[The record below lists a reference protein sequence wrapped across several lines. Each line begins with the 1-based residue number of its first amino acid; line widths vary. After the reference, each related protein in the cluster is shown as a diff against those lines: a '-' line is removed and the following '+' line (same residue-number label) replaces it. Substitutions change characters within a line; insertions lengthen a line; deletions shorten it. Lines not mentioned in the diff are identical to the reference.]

1 VSDDATGGGDPGA
14 RGGSGGGSGGGPGGG
29 FGGGS
34 GGGFGGGST
43 PARPRSERIVL
54 RPASA
59 LWTFG
64 IVAAFLLWLLT
75 DAVIRG
81 AWEYA
86 LSALPWLLL
95 ILWVVYVLL
104 LRPCVALGPDGITI
118 VNVFRRHRIPWKL
131 VDDFTTR
138 FSLLVRLTD
147 GRAIRSWGAPSTGI
161 DRPFQTG
168 SPDSR
173 FVAPEQPRAAGVR
186 RSGRDATPG
195 RRLSQP
201 TIGSIIEGARDRW
214 DGRDEAA
221 SAGDRDP
228 RAVPQGPVGLPEP
241 QGVSSWEWW
250 TIGVTLVLAAA
261 CALTLA

>member
-1 VSDDATGGGDPGA
+1 M
-14 RGGSGGGSGGGPGGG
+14 
-29 FGGGS
+29 
-34 GGGFGGGST
+34 
-43 PARPRSERIVL
+43 L

-64 IVAAFLLWLLT
+64 IVAAFLLWLFA

-81 AWEYA
+81 AWAYA

-95 ILWVVYVLL
+95 ILWVVYVVM

-118 VNVFRRHRIPWKL
+118 VNVFRRHRIPWTL

-173 FVAPEQPRAAGVR
+173 FAAPEQPRAAGVR
-186 RSGRDATPG
+186 RPGSSGAIAG
-195 RRLSQP
+195 RRPGQP

-214 DGRDEAA
+214 D
-221 SAGDRDP
+221 SADSTHSTGDRGA
-228 RAVPQGPVGLPEP
+228 RAVPVAQDGTVPSSELLR
-241 QGVSSWEWW
+241 VSHWEWW
-250 TIGVTLVLAAA
+250 TIAATLVLAAA
-261 CALTLA
+261 CALTLI

>member
-1 VSDDATGGGDPGA
+1 
-14 RGGSGGGSGGGPGGG
+14 
-29 FGGGS
+29 
-34 GGGFGGGST
+34 
-43 PARPRSERIVL
+43 VL

-64 IVAAFLLWLLT
+64 IVAAFLLWLFT

-81 AWEYA
+81 AWAYA

-95 ILWVVYVLL
+95 ILWVVYVVM

-118 VNVFRRHRIPWKL
+118 VNVFRRHRIPWTL

-173 FVAPEQPRAAGVR
+173 FAAPEQPRAAGVR
-186 RSGRDATPG
+186 RPGSSGSTAG
-195 RRLSQP
+195 RRPGQP

-214 DGRDEAA
+214 D
-221 SAGDRDP
+221 SADSPHSTGDGGP
-228 RAVPQGPVGLPEP
+228 RAVPAAQDGTGSSSERLR
-241 QGVSSWEWW
+241 VSHWEWW
-250 TIGVTLVLAAA
+250 TIAGTLVLAAA
-261 CALTLA
+261 CALTLI